1 MEKPDLLEMFRA
13 PELLPSTFPCAI
25 SQDGFTLPD
34 NDMAEDG
41 TLNSRLSG
49 AEDTRYQEQMPR
61 PERKPDLSSYCP
73 NCGSQMRD
81 SRCKMVC
88 KTCGFFLSCSDFY

>member
-1 MEKPDLLEMFRA
+1 MSAA
-13 PELLPSTFPCAI
+13 PELLPSTFLCRFCPKR
-25 SQDGFTLPD
+25 FTLPVS
-34 NDMAEDG
+34 DMAEDG
-41 TLNSRLSG
+41 TLQSRAPA
-49 AEDTRYQEQMPR
+49 AENQRDQEHTDQ

-73 NCGSQMRD
+73 NCGSRMRD

>member
-1 MEKPDLLEMFRA
+1 
-13 PELLPSTFPCAI
+13 
-25 SQDGFTLPD
+25 
-34 NDMAEDG
+34 MAEKSPPIS
-41 TLNSRLSG
+41 TPIQ
-49 AEDTRYQEQMPR
+49 ATPQPAQR
-61 PERKPDLSSYCP
+61 PDVSSYCP

>member
-1 MEKPDLLEMFRA
+1 MADDGILNPQAPPKPQ
-13 PELLPSTFPCAI
+13 PE
-25 SQDGFTLPD
+25 Q
-34 NDMAEDG
+34 
-41 TLNSRLSG
+41 
-49 AEDTRYQEQMPR
+49 QPR
-61 PERKPDLSSYCP
+61 PQRKPDVSSYCP

>member
-1 MEKPDLLEMFRA
+1 
-13 PELLPSTFPCAI
+13 
-25 SQDGFTLPD
+25 
-34 NDMAEDG
+34 MAEKSPSQ
-41 TLNSRLSG
+41 TN
-49 AEDTRYQEQMPR
+49 TRIPAAPQPGPR
-61 PERKPDLSSYCP
+61 PDVSSYCP

>member
-1 MEKPDLLEMFRA
+1 MSEVPHNNGPVAETIQGKAKTVPDV
-13 PELLPSTFPCAI
+13 
-25 SQDGFTLPD
+25 
-34 NDMAEDG
+34 
-41 TLNSRLSG
+41 
-49 AEDTRYQEQMPR
+49 
-61 PERKPDLSSYCP
+61 SSYCP